1 MRLITGCVSAG
12 LGERARAAEGRR
24 DGDGGV
30 TVRLGANGLKGAV
43 GKGKGK
49 MTTGGV
55 HIVFT
60 AMEADK
66 GRVDRAVSADR
77 RDGERGGRRCIRDP

>member
-1 MRLITGCVSAG
+1 M
-12 LGERARAAEGRR
+12 E
-24 DGDGGV
+24 
-30 TVRLGANGLKGAV
+30 
-43 GKGKGK
+43 
-49 MTTGGV
+49 GV

-77 RDGERGGRRCIRDP
+77 RDGERGGRRYLRDP